1 MKVNV
6 IMSTGL
12 WITVLIALFN
22 AIAHAESVD
31 GKQTNREDSVPPLT
45 SVLVETIE
53 LDTTVGKIKG
63 RTDGEIATFQGI
75 PYAEAPVG
83 DNRWRPA
90 IALQSFDTT
99 LDATKFGSACM
110 QRRRTGYFADPR
122 PVSEDCLTL
131 NIWSTNHIKKAK
143 PVIVWIHGGAFVIGS
158 SKFPFYDGE
167 AFARSGI
174 VFVSINYRLGR
185 FGYFAHPALRDET
198 KVTNFAYTDQVA
210 ALKWVKDNIAS
221 FGGDPTNV
229 TIAGESAGGVS
240 VTHLL
245 SMPDAQGLFHKAIVQ
260 SGSGH
265 RIEPSA
271 WKRRGFR
278 PPYDEKGMEWT
289 ESIKLKGSDADLAK
303 MRELPSDSVLG
314 DKALIR
320 GIGPSI
326 DGLTLTQDVAKS
338 FELGNQAAVPLL
350 IGATS
355 FEGSLATKL
364 GTKPEQILKLL
375 GRRVEELR
383 AKYAEI
389 GLELDDVELA
399 YQAYGDATFVSPARY
414 LARLMVRKGVPVW
427 LYHFDV
433 VPEARRENSRGAP
446 HGGEIPYVFK
456 TASRLS
462 RMSAA
467 IGPSDVRI
475 ADLMHKAWVAFAKK
489 SDPNHSSLSI
499 WKPVTLD
506 STPTLVVTSDGA
518 KIDHEFEKPV
528 HDFFD
533 DRFGKLRRLFPM
545 R

>member
-1 MKVNV
+1 MANKQIVRIV
-6 IMSTGL
+6 CHRL
-12 WITVLIALFN
+12 HLF
-22 AIAHAESVD
+22 S
-31 GKQTNREDSVPPLT
+31 S
-45 SVLVETIE
+45 ETIE

-158 SKFPFYDGE
+158 SKFPFMMAKHLRGQVLFLLASTIDL
-167 AFARSGI
+167 ADLVISPI
-174 VFVSINYRLGR
+174 S
-185 FGYFAHPALRDET
+185 ALRDET

-399 YQAYGDATFVSPARY
+399 YQAYGDATCFCPQ
-414 LARLMVRKGVPVW
+414 
-427 LYHFDV
+427 D
-433 VPEARRENSRGAP
+433 
-446 HGGEIPYVFK
+446 I
-456 TASRLS
+456 
-462 RMSAA
+462 
-467 IGPSDVRI
+467 
-475 ADLMHKAWVAFAKK
+475 
-489 SDPNHSSLSI
+489 
-499 WKPVTLD
+499 
-506 STPTLVVTSDGA
+506 
-518 KIDHEFEKPV
+518 
-528 HDFFD
+528 
-533 DRFGKLRRLFPM
+533 
-545 R
+545 

>member
-1 MKVNV
+1 
-6 IMSTGL
+6 
-12 WITVLIALFN
+12 
-22 AIAHAESVD
+22 
-31 GKQTNREDSVPPLT
+31 
-45 SVLVETIE
+45 
-53 LDTTVGKIKG
+53 
-63 RTDGEIATFQGI
+63 
-75 PYAEAPVG
+75 
-83 DNRWRPA
+83 
-90 IALQSFDTT
+90 
-99 LDATKFGSACM
+99 
-110 QRRRTGYFADPR
+110 
-122 PVSEDCLTL
+122 
-131 NIWSTNHIKKAK
+131 
-143 PVIVWIHGGAFVIGS
+143 
-158 SKFPFYDGE
+158 
-167 AFARSGI
+167 
-174 VFVSINYRLGR
+174 
-185 FGYFAHPALRDET
+185 
-198 KVTNFAYTDQVA
+198 
-210 ALKWVKDNIAS
+210 
-221 FGGDPTNV
+221 
-229 TIAGESAGGVS
+229 
-240 VTHLL
+240 
-245 SMPDAQGLFHKAIVQ
+245 
-260 SGSGH
+260 
-265 RIEPSA
+265 
-271 WKRRGFR
+271 
-278 PPYDEKGMEWT
+278 
-289 ESIKLKGSDADLAK
+289 

-467 IGPSDVRI
+467 IGPSDARI

-499 WKPVTLD
+499 WEPVTLD